1 MEVDGYAVHGHLR
14 AFEADRLRDQELLA
28 AGWRVARVTDHQ
40 MTELRAGTAERFS
53 RLLLGPARP
62 RAA

>member
-1 MEVDGYAVHGHLR
+1 VEVDGYAVHGHCR
-14 AFEADRLRDQELLA
+14 AFEADRVRDQELLA
-28 AGWRVARVTDHQ
+28 AGWRVARVTDQQ

-53 RLLLGPARP
+53 RLLLGRARP